1 MNEIVHC
8 KVLSMCLYCF
18 SSHDQIDSELLANLN
33 LYLAFRFSLHQKLH
47 SILTNK
53 DIFLCLCFP
62 TSKQKMNTKPSI
74 TCHDCLQQ
82 YDDVK
87 AFEKHTSDAHGKPFQ
102 CMICNKTFAK
112 DEELAP
118 HKWQIHNI
126 FTFKSAKLPNNSNVE
141 ARKEKRSYLDVAKAG
156 IAEKREI
163 NDPNAHERPSKKTK
177 LEDQS
182 DENQRLHEIIKNLK
196 EDNVKLYKE
205 VSELKGLKTD
215 VQNQAQIIKNLREE
229 NVKLYEQNVNLKY
242 SK

>member
-1 MNEIVHC
+1 
-8 KVLSMCLYCF
+8 
-18 SSHDQIDSELLANLN
+18 
-33 LYLAFRFSLHQKLH
+33 
-47 SILTNK
+47 
-53 DIFLCLCFP
+53 
-62 TSKQKMNTKPSI
+62 MNTKSSL
-74 TCHDCLQQ
+74 TCHDCQKK
-82 YDDVK
+82 VK
-87 AFEKHTSDAHGKPFQ
+87 ITQFLDHTTSVHGKPYL
-102 CMICNKTFAK
+102 CHCYKTFAK
-112 DEELAP
+112 PEELMQHIQGHGA
-118 HKWQIHNI
+118 HVIYK
-126 FTFKSAKLPNNSNVE
+126 TSVE
-141 ARKEKRSYLDVAKAG
+141 ARDEKQSKQDSNASRSG
-156 IAEKREI
+156 ITEKPDF